1 MPEIKPSILAGSGYH
16 SIDPLPATNP
26 QQAGPNCGLYA
37 LSYVMRH
44 WYEKLQHSTTK
55 AIPQPLPA
63 RKVDVEGTVKLPVG
77 DPNKGSSLRYIAK
90 HANTTHP
97 LTFLG
102 ELFSGEALATVAQR
116 AGFEAK
122 IHKPVTKSYVSTLFR
137 LVDANHP
144 AIVSL
149 DVDSDIHTNFSGQQ
163 VKGPNNGCPGKFG
176 GEHAHWAVIV
186 AYEKGFFWDDVVM
199 FHWERYFQ
207 FAAGDLRDSSNQL
220 VRFSGQ
226 TWFKPKSPTEQVYY
240 DAKGNP
246 RSMFDRKQPIDPLTG
261 KHPLIPASTPRGGHW
276 QKLES
281 ASLPRTIQ
289 QPGTAAW
296 NTEPGDYA
304 QKTTGPSAAPLSNK
318 INGQIVKTA
327 FGNTNLNLRNVI
339 IEVVPSGSSF
349 IS

>member
-1 MPEIKPSILAGSGYH
+1 MPEISPRVLAGSGYR
-16 SIDPLPATNP
+16 SIDPLPANNP

-44 WYEKLQHSTTK
+44 WSEKLQHSTRP
-55 AIPQPLPA
+55 IPQPLPA
-63 RKVDVEGTVKLPVG
+63 RKVDVEGPVKLAAG
-77 DPNKGSSLRYIAK
+77 DPNKGLSLRFIAK
-90 HANTTHP
+90 HANPTHP

-116 AGFEAK
+116 SGFHTK
-122 IHKPVTKSYVSTLFR
+122 IHTPATKNYLPTLFR
-137 LVDANHP
+137 LIDANHP

-149 DVDSDIHTNFSGQQ
+149 DVDQDIHTNWSGQK
-163 VKGPNNGCPGKFG
+163 VKGSNNGCPGKFG

-186 AYEKGFFWDDVVM
+186 AYEKGLIWDDVVM

-226 TWFKPKSPTEQVYY
+226 TWFKPTNPAEQVLY
-240 DAKGNP
+240 DPQGNP
-246 RSMFDRKQPIDPLTG
+246 IMVPDKSQPVDPRTRQ
-261 KHPLIPASTPRGGHW
+261 HRLIPARTARGAHW

-281 ASLPRTIQ
+281 ANTTL
-289 QPGTAAW
+289 PGTAAW
-296 NTEPGDYA
+296 NTAPGDYA
-304 QKTTGPSAAPLSNK
+304 QRTTSIAPPLLSTN
-318 INGQIVKTA
+318 INDQVVKTA

-339 IEVVPSGSSF
+339 IEVVPPATGF
-349 IS
+349 MH